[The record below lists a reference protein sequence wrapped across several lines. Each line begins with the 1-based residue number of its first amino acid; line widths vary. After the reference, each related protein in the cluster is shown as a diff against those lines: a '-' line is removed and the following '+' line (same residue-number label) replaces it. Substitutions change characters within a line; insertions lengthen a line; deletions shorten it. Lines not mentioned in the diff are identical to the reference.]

1 MHGQDV
7 ERRGHDQLA
16 SPRVRR
22 ACHTERRCHGGRER
36 GSSRRDRGCS
46 RRYARRRCA
55 VRAAI
60 VGQPTLPIRGKYRS
74 EVEQAVHHAL
84 ALALPGARYRV
95 RARPDAGCGPV
106 EIVAPA
112 AHAGAFKA
120 LLTPLKRRAF
130 RKQQSEYL
138 VFPSP

>member
-1 MHGQDV
+1 M
-7 ERRGHDQLA
+7 RP
-16 SPRVRR
+16 S
-22 ACHTERRCHGGRER
+22 
-36 GSSRRDRGCS
+36 
-46 RRYARRRCA
+46 
-55 VRAAI
+55 
-60 VGQPTLPIRGKYRS
+60 
-74 EVEQAVHHAL
+74 

-138 VFPSP
+138 VFTDSP